1 MCFLADAR
9 EAEDDTG
16 RGEAEDDAV
25 RGEAED
31 GAG

>member
-9 EAEDDTG
+9 EAEDDAG